1 MSMQRRTKIALALTG
16 GLALAGIAAQP
27 ALAQAA
33 GSAWGSSGVCAA
45 RCQDPAD
52 CATACGGD
60 GYVDENGDGV
70 CDNRGTGTRPARPC
84 DSTRVGACNG
94 AARSRGRGGR

>member
-33 GSAWGSSGVCAA
+33 GSAWGSGEGSPV
-45 RCQDPAD
+45 
-52 CATACGGD
+52 ACSR
-60 GYVDENGDGV
+60 YVDENGDGV
-70 CDNRGTGTRPARPC
+70 CDNRGTGARSARPC
-84 DSTRVGACNG
+84 AGTRAGACHG
-94 AARSRGRGGR
+94 AARAHGRCRR

>member
-1 MSMQRRTKIALALTG
+1 MQRRTKIALALTG

-27 ALAQAA
+27 ALAQAS
-33 GSAWGSSGVCAA
+33 GSVWGSSGVCAA

-70 CDNRGTGTRPARPC
+70 CDYL
-84 DSTRVGACNG
+84 G
-94 AARSRGRGGR
+94 AAASHHTGHHGRGHGAGRCRG

>member
-33 GSAWGSSGVCAA
+33 GSAWGSGEGSPV
-45 RCQDPAD
+45 
-52 CATACGGD
+52 ACSR
-60 GYVDENGDGV
+60 YVDENGDGV
-70 CDNRGTGTRPARPC
+70 CDDRGTSTRPARLC

-94 AARSRGRGGR
+94 AARSRGRAGR